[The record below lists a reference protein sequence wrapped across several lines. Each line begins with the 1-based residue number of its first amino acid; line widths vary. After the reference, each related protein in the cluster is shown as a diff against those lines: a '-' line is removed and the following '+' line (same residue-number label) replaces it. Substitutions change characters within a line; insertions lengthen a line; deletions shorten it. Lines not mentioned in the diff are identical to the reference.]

1 MEIIKSII
9 IFVLAG
15 ICEIG
20 GGYLI
25 LLYLREEKSYWYGIA
40 GAVIMVLYGVIATF
54 QTSNFGRVY
63 ATYGGFF
70 VVMSL
75 LWAYRFENYSPD
87 KYDIVGA
94 LIVLLGVSIIYYAP
108 RS

>member
-1 MEIIKSII
+1 MEIFKSII

-15 ICEIG
+15 IGEIG

-25 LLYLREEKSYWYGIA
+25 WLYLREDKSYWYGVA

-54 QTSNFGRVY
+54 QASNFGRVY

-75 LWAYRFENYSPD
+75 LWAYKFDNYSPD

-94 LIVLLGVSIIYYAP
+94 FIVLVGVCIIYYAP